1 MKNIR
6 IFSLSLL
13 LVSLFSVYFFALESQ
28 DLAKA
33 AVANAAATNNTEVI
47 AKSTIISVTIYPD
60 RAAIVREASLR
71 LSPETRAVV
80 FSGLPSTLI
89 SNSLR
94 VTGKGTANVKI
105 LGIDVSTEYLE
116 SPLLPEI
123 KKLQAEIDGLG
134 LEISKTK
141 NSLDVLD
148 SQEKFLNSI
157 QSAAVNKAS
166 QDVTLGKSD
175 VLAWEK
181 VIDFLGTKLQSIKQ
195 SRLELQK
202 NLKDQEAK
210 LDALKKKLN
219 SIKPQRPLEG
229 RKVTVNLEPSQAG
242 DFKLNL
248 SYTVYGAH
256 WLPLYT
262 MRALPDS
269 SEIEFTMTAAIL
281 QKSGEDWDDVKALL
295 STSSPVI
302 ETNPGELSPW
312 IVDFYIPPPM
322 RREKAAEGV
331 VGGVVG
337 GVIGGVISDKET
349 ALPKAPAEASL
360 EMKEAEIVS
369 AGIIESG
376 LHLNFDIKRD
386 INIPSD
392 GEPHKVPIDSQKIKV
407 KYDYIAIPK
416 LKEAAF
422 LRGNLKNSLA
432 YPLLPGDADLFIIQ
446 DFVGSTQ
453 LPQIAIDEEAK
464 MFFGED
470 RQVKVKY
477 EQIKREKSGTGFL
490 GKTEKLKLIYRITA
504 QNLRKDPVT
513 MDILDQLP
521 ISQNTKIDVKD
532 VKILPE
538 PTKKDEKGILT
549 WTLTLAPQE
558 KKEILIDFTVEYPKD
573 ANIIGL

>member
-1 MKNIR
+1 MKNTR
-6 IFSLSLL
+6 IFSLLLL
-13 LVSLFSVYFFALESQ
+13 LVSLFSVYFFAQESQ
-28 DLAKA
+28 DLAKVV
-33 AVANAAATNNTEVI
+33 VANAAATNNTELI
-47 AKSTIISVTIYPD
+47 ARSTITSVTIYPD
-60 RAAIVREASLR
+60 RATIVREAALR
-71 LSPETRAVV
+71 LSPEMHAVV
-80 FSGLPSTLI
+80 FLGLPSTLI

-105 LGIDVSTEYLE
+105 LGIDISSQYLE

-123 KKLQAEIDGLG
+123 KKLQAEIDGLE

-141 NSLDVLD
+141 NSLEVLD

-157 QSAAVNKAS
+157 QSTTATKAS
-166 QDVTLGKSD
+166 QDITLGKPD
-175 VLAWEK
+175 VFTWEK
-181 VIDFLGTKLQSIKQ
+181 VIDFLGTKFQAIKQ
-195 SRLELQK
+195 SKLEYQK
-202 NLKDQEAK
+202 VLNGQEAK

-242 DFKLNL
+242 DFKLSL
-248 SYTVYGAH
+248 SYTVYGAR

-269 SEIEFTMTAAIL
+269 SEIEFAMTAVIL
-281 QKSGEDWDDVKALL
+281 QKSGENWDEVKALL

-312 IVDFYIPPPM
+312 IVDLYIPPPM

-337 GVIGGVISDKET
+337 GVISEKEA
-349 ALPKAPAEASL
+349 ALPAAPAEAAM
-360 EMKEAEIVS
+360 EMKEAEIGS

-376 LHLNFDIKRD
+376 LHLNFDIKRE

-392 GEPHKVPIDSQKIKV
+392 GQPHKVPIDSQKIKV
-407 KYDYIAIPK
+407 KYDYVAIPK

-446 DFVGSTQ
+446 DFVGSTK

-470 RQVKVKY
+470 RQIKVKY
-477 EQIKREKSGTGFL
+477 EQVKREKSGAGFL
-490 GKTEKLKLIYRITA
+490 GKTEKLKLFYRITV
-504 QNLRKDPVT
+504 QNLRKDPVS

-521 ISQNTKIDVKD
+521 ISQNTKIEVKD
-532 VKILPE
+532 VKITPE

-549 WTLTLAPQE
+549 WSVTLAPQE

-573 ANIIGL
+573 GNIIGL

>member
-6 IFSLSLL
+6 IFSLMLL
-13 LVSLFSVYFFALESQ
+13 LVALFSVYFFAQESQ
-28 DLAKA
+28 DLAK
-33 AVANAAATNNTEVI
+33 EII
-47 AKSTIISVTIYPD
+47 AKSTIASVTIYPD
-60 RAAIVREASLR
+60 RATVIREAALR
-71 LSPETRAVV
+71 LSPETHAVV
-80 FSGLPSTLI
+80 FLGLPSTLI

-94 VTGKGTANVKI
+94 VTGKGTASVKI
-105 LGIDVSTEYLE
+105 LGIDVSSQYLE

-123 KKLQAEIDGLG
+123 KKLQAEIDALE

-148 SQEKFLNSI
+148 SQEKFLDSI
-157 QSAAVNKAS
+157 QSTTATKAS
-166 QDVTLGKSD
+166 EEVSLGKPD

-181 VIDFLGTKLQSIKQ
+181 VIDFLGTKFQAIKQ
-195 SRLELQK
+195 SKLEHQK
-202 NLKDQEAK
+202 TLKEQEAK

-229 RKVTVNLEPSQAG
+229 RKVTVNLEPSQGG
-242 DFKLNL
+242 DFKLSL
-248 SYTVYGAH
+248 SYTVRGAR
-256 WLPLYT
+256 WLPLYI

-269 SEIEFTMTAAIL
+269 SEIDFAMAGVII

-312 IVDFYIPPPM
+312 IVDLYILPPA
-322 RREKAAEGV
+322 RREKAL
-331 VGGVVG
+331 GGVV
-337 GVIGGVISDKET
+337 SEKEA
-349 ALPKAPAEASL
+349 ALPEAPAVASM
-360 EMKEAEIVS
+360 EMKEAEIAA

-376 LHLNFDIKRD
+376 LHLNFDIKRN

-407 KYDYIAIPK
+407 KYDYVAIPK

-422 LRGNLKNSLA
+422 LRGNLRNSLA
-432 YPLLPGDADLFIIQ
+432 YPLLAGNADLFIVQ

-453 LPQIAIDEEAK
+453 LPQIAVDEEAK

-470 RQVKVKY
+470 RQIKVKY
-477 EQIKREKSGTGFL
+477 EQVKRERSGAGFL
-490 GKTEKLKLIYRITA
+490 GKTEKLKLIYRIA
-504 QNLRKDPVT
+504 IQNLRKDPVS

-521 ISQNTKIDVKD
+521 ISQNTKIEVKD
-532 VKILPE
+532 VKITPE

-549 WTLTLAPQE
+549 WSVTLAPQE
-558 KKEILIDFTVEYPKD
+558 KKEILLDFTVEYPKD
-573 ANIIGL
+573 SNIIGL

>member
-13 LVSLFSVYFFALESQ
+13 VVLLFTVYFFAQESQ
-28 DLAKA
+28 DLAKVV
-33 AVANAAATNNTEVI
+33 VANAAATNNTEVV

-60 RAAIVREASLR
+60 RATIIREASLR

-80 FSGLPSTLI
+80 FSRLPSTLI

-105 LGIDVSTEYLE
+105 LGIDVSSEYLE

-141 NSLDVLD
+141 NSLDVLE

-157 QSAAVNKAS
+157 QSATVSKAS
-166 QDVTLGKSD
+166 QDVALGKPD

-181 VIDFLGTKLQSIKQ
+181 VLEFLGTKLQSIKQ
-195 SRLELQK
+195 SKLEHQK
-202 NLKDQEAK
+202 VLNEQEAK
-210 LDALKKKLN
+210 LDAFKKKLN

-229 RKVTVNLEPSQAG
+229 RKVTVNLEPIQAG
-242 DFKLNL
+242 DFELSL
-248 SYTVYGAH
+248 SYTVYGVH

-269 SEIEFTMTAAIL
+269 SEIEFTMTAAIF
-281 QKSGEDWDDVKALL
+281 QKSGEDWDEVKALL
-295 STSSPVI
+295 STSSPVV
-302 ETNPGELSPW
+302 ETNPGKLSPW
-312 IVDFYIPPPM
+312 IVDLYIPPPM
-322 RREKAAEGV
+322 RREKVAEGM
-331 VGGVVG
+331 VGGVMG
-337 GVIGGVISDKET
+337 GVVSEKEA
-349 ALPKAPAEASL
+349 ALPEAPAEAAV
-360 EMKEAEIVS
+360 EMKNAEIVS

-376 LHLNFDIKRD
+376 LHLNFDIRRD
-386 INIPSD
+386 IKIPSD
-392 GEPHKVPIDSQKIKV
+392 GEPHKIPIDSQKIKV
-407 KYDYIAIPK
+407 KYDYIAIPR

-422 LRGNLKNSLA
+422 LRGNLKNSLG

-470 RQVKVKY
+470 RQIKVKY
-477 EQIKREKSGTGFL
+477 EQVKREKSGAGFL
-490 GKTEKLKLIYRITA
+490 GKTEKLKLVYRITA

-521 ISQNTKIDVKD
+521 LSQNTKIEVKD

-538 PTKKDEKGILT
+538 PPKKDEKGILT
-549 WTLTLAPQE
+549 WSLTLAPQE